1 MILNLLLGVA
11 TIVLCLV
18 LQIALLTRALIYY
31 ANHQSALEHASYLRA
46 MVILNG
52 VMLLLM
58 FGNLGQV
65 ALWALLFQFLGEF
78 EQYRTAFYHSLVNFA
93 TLGYGDI
100 VMSEQRRLLGAIQ
113 AMNGVLMVGIS
124 TAAFMTTLRDAVKHN
139 SIAWAAKHGTGVRE
153 LVDRQD

>member
-78 EQYRTAFYHSLVNFA
+78 EQYRTAFYHSLVNFETA
-93 TLGYGDI
+93 FVL
-100 VMSEQRRLLGAIQ
+100 AI
-113 AMNGVLMVGIS
+113 G
-124 TAAFMTTLRDAVKHN
+124 
-139 SIAWAAKHGTGVRE
+139 
-153 LVDRQD
+153 